1 MLFSCLKSAGRLDK
15 VLQVVS
21 VRRVSSVK
29 ADTGRINSSNT
40 FSIDSSELIFFFM
53 YTNCCMLLDLDF
65 VKML

>member
-1 MLFSCLKSAGRLDK
+1 MLFSCLKSAGRLDQA
-15 VLQVVS
+15 LQVVS

-29 ADTGRINSSNT
+29 ADTGRINSPNT